1 MKCPEVVEWMHRYL
15 DNDLNE
21 ENTSEMMEHITH
33 CSQCSET
40 FRILKSLSHELE
52 ELPHVIPRYSLVD
65 AIMPQIDAID
75 RARLEKSAAQERSA
89 DEMVPVPLPR
99 ASDPRK
105 RFLSS
110 TAARTMIGAVAA
122 VGIIGVAIFT
132 YSPEE
137 VSEAEIQYKEE
148 ATTSTDTGDVT
159 NDKVMKNA
167 SNNVKGVAPTS
178 YDTVEDTGSS
188 EPEGISNQDKNTPDS
203 NSTQGNELEAPTE
216 SIEPISP
223 STVAED
229 PDSSSVKVND
239 PSQQALENSNPSAK
253 VGEDKAKASGAD
265 TTRVADTSQIADTSR
280 IAESNPEDAPMS
292 KVNVD
297 PPKEDSSKKITDGID
312 PIPTKDTIM
321 SGITSFSATVTP
333 QSWDSPDGKV
343 TAVLEN
349 EKLVIYQLPIE
360 GEVEK
365 SVIQSIKIVGTW
377 VTGGWSSD
385 GKVFTYQTSVDDKV
399 TDHTYNYVSEAPTP

>member
-21 ENTSEMMEHITH
+21 ESTSEMMEHITH
-33 CSQCSET
+33 CSQCSEN

-65 AIMPQIDAID
+65 SIMPQLDAID
-75 RARLEKSAAQERSA
+75 RARLEKSASHELSA

-99 ASDPRK
+99 ASVPRK
-105 RFLSS
+105 RFFSS

-137 VSEAEIQYKEE
+137 VSEAEIQYKDE
-148 ATTSTDTGDVT
+148 ATTSTDAGDVT

-167 SNNVKGVAPTS
+167 SNNFKGVAPTS
-178 YDTVEDTGSS
+178 YDTEEDPGSS
-188 EPEGISNQDKNTPDS
+188 EPEGIPNQDKNTPDS
-203 NSTQGNELEAPTE
+203 NSIQANELEAPTE
-216 SIEPISP
+216 SIEPTSP

-229 PDSSSVKVND
+229 PDSISVKVD
-239 PSQQALENSNPSAK
+239 GTSQQALENSTPSAK
-253 VGEDKAKASGAD
+253 VGDDKAKASGAD
-265 TTRVADTSQIADTSR
+265 ASR

-297 PPKEDSSKKITDGID
+297 PPKDDSAKRTIDGID
-312 PIPTKDTIM
+312 PIPTKDAIM

-365 SVIQSIKIVGTW
+365 SVIQSIKLVGIW

-385 GKVFTYQTSVDDKV
+385 GKVFTYQTSVDNKV
-399 TDHTYNYVSEAPTP
+399 TEYTYNYLQEVPAP